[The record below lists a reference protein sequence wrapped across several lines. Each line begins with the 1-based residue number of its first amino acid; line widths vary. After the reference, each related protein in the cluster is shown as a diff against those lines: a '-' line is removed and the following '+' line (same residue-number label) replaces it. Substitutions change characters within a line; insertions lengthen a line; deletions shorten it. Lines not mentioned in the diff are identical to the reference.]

1 MSMKTIQSDAIVR
14 LDPKPRSR
22 KKNLED
28 LPPSDTVAWCRL
40 CERAYRHTLLID
52 QISDQIKQDPDV
64 LNWIRATQDVKA
76 QTSITTDTDQ
86 DTDTEQGHS
95 WLPKG
100 LVKKLCD
107 RLKETPQFEGMSGRS
122 YTSATE
128 RVEEI
133 YKGWV
138 ATHQKLIRQI
148 RGKERWLSVVKSD
161 AELAENSNFSQLE
174 IQSRAEQVLSEIEA
188 ENESKNES
196 VSVHNRRV
204 FNILF
209 DKFGTTEDV
218 LSRRAMIHLLKNGG
232 KVRLEPRRPRKRKG
246 NQDKPSQPMTLEERL
261 AAKQIEIDRLEKQL
275 LSQLPRARNLFP
287 DWAFEEALD
296 ELLTLADPDLARHN
310 QYYFLAFSLLIHQ
323 SRSEQN
329 IRFKQHLL
337 KSMSFLWEKP
347 NSLLYYRILIFSF
360 VIYAQSTQK
369 YLQFGHYLLQAIKVD
384 AERVESQFYEWQE
397 SITPKLSE
405 FLREPKSL
413 PYPVSF
419 GYDDLRFWC
428 TNRSGKIFFK
438 LNGWGDLIFEVRCH
452 RRRLP
457 LIKTFL
463 KDWQIKNDA
472 EDEVEY
478 TGSFMLLRSIELIWK
493 PEESSEKS
501 NSPLCSECNMFQHY
515 PGKGFWNEC
524 KLSIHWTYDSDA
536 LTRQGLE
543 KIRQRKLEPQ
553 LKKLKE
559 RQEELE
565 KKQNRLSR
573 LEKVPKDSR
582 SEAQIKR
589 IENLKKA
596 VENLQAEL
604 DKPRPKL
611 ECLQNSPLF
620 ERPDRPAYEGIDNIF
635 VGVLLDLD
643 KHLVVAV
650 VDAMRRKVLAIRNT
664 RSISKEGHA
673 LLQRYF
679 RQRREYSKQRQVD
692 QKAHRRVHQTVS
704 ELGQQVARLFAKG
717 IVELAQQYKATTIVI
732 PETDGWRDRLYSQL
746 VARAAIKCNGSKKA
760 MAKYTKAHGEELHQW
775 DYSRLSQAIVD
786 RATTDGLKVMQQKTM
801 YEEDAFQQAA
811 NLAIAAYDSLNSDET

>member
-1 MSMKTIQSDAIVR
+1 MGMKTIQTDLIVR
-14 LDPKPRSR
+14 LDPKPRGR

-28 LPPSDTVAWCRL
+28 LPPFDTVAWCRL
-40 CERAYRHTLLID
+40 CERAYQHTLLID
-52 QISDQIKQDPDV
+52 QISEQIKQDPNV

-100 LVKKLCD
+100 LVQKLCD
-107 RLKETPQFEGMSGRS
+107 RLEGTPQFKDMSGRS

-133 YKGWV
+133 YGSWI

-148 RGKERWLSVVKSD
+148 RGKERWLTVVKSD

-174 IQSRAEQVLSEIEA
+174 IESRAEQVLSEIEA
-188 ENESKNES
+188 ENESENES
-196 VSVHNRRV
+196 VDVQNRRV
-204 FNILF
+204 FNALF
-209 DKFGTTEDV
+209 DKFDAMEDV
-218 LSRRAMIHLLKNGG
+218 LSRRAIIHLLKNGG
-232 KVRLEPRRPRKRKG
+232 KVRLESKKPRKRR
-246 NQDKPSQPMTLEERL
+246 NQKEPAEPRTLEERL

-287 DWAFEEALD
+287 DWGFEESLD
-296 ELLTLADPDLARHN
+296 ALLTLPDPDSARHD

-323 SRSEQN
+323 FCSEQN

-360 VIYAQSTQK
+360 LLYTTSTQK
-369 YLQFGHYLLQAIKVD
+369 YLQFGHYLLQAVKVE
-384 AERVESQFYEWQE
+384 AERVESQFYEWYE
-397 SITPKLSE
+397 AITPKLSE

-413 PYPVSF
+413 PYPISF
-419 GYDDLRFWC
+419 GYEDVRAWQV
-428 TNRSGKIFFK
+428 NQAGKLFFK

-457 LIKTFL
+457 LIKSFL
-463 KDWQIKNDA
+463 KDWQVKNNA
-472 EDEVEY
+472 ENEIEY
-478 TGSFMLLRSIELIWK
+478 SGSFMLLRSVELIWK
-493 PEESSEKS
+493 LKEDNEQGDTRLCCQSEV
-501 NSPLCSECNMFQHY
+501 FQQY

-524 KLSIHWTYDSDA
+524 KLSIHWTYESDA
-536 LTRQGLE
+536 LTKQGLE
-543 KIRQRKLEPQ
+543 KVRQRKLEPQ

-582 SEAQIKR
+582 SEAQTKR
-589 IENLKKA
+589 IENLNKA
-596 VENLQAEL
+596 IEDLQAEI

-611 ECLQNSPLF
+611 DALQNSPLF
-620 ERPDRPAYEGIDNIF
+620 DRPDRPLYEGVDNIF

-643 KHLVVAV
+643 KHLVVTV
-650 VDAMRRKVLAIRNT
+650 VDAMRRKVLAIRNAK
-664 RSISKEGHA
+664 SISKEGYD

-679 RQRREYSKQRQVD
+679 RQRREHSEQRQVA
-692 QKAHRRVHQTVS
+692 QKAQRRVRQTES
-704 ELGQQVARLFAKG
+704 GLGQQVAHLFAKG
-717 IVELAQQYKATTIVI
+717 VVELAQQYKASTIVI

-746 VARAAIKCNGSKKA
+746 VARAKIKCNGSKKA
-760 MAKYTKAHGEELHQW
+760 MAKYTKAHGEKLHQW
-775 DYSRLSQAIVD
+775 DYSRLSEAIID
-786 RATTDGLKVMQQKTM
+786 RSTTDGLQVIQQKTV
-801 YEEDAFQQAA
+801 YEEDVFRQAA
-811 NLAIAAYDSLNSDET
+811 NLAIAAYDSLNLDET